1 MLRREQS
8 SGSRLFFFA
17 LHVVSDGHHDHV
29 IKTPI
34 ALLPQFVEPFKRVFP
49 LLIFGDV
56 DRDAR
61 EIS

>member
-1 MLRREQS
+1 VLRREQS

-34 ALLPQFVEPFKRVFP
+34 ALLPQLVEPFERVFA
-49 LLIFGDV
+49 LLALGNV

-61 EIS
+61 KIS